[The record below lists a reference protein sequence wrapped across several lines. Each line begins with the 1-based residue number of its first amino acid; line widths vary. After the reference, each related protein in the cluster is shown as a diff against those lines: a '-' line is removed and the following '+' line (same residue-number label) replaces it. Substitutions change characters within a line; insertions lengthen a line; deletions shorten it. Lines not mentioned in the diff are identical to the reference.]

1 MVYSYFFLALM
12 AISLSHFTSAT
23 NRNSPPAGSLTVGSS
38 GTYKT
43 ISAAVAAASEGDS
56 IFVYAGT
63 YKEAVYITVDNLKI
77 YGQTEKC
84 AIFILGDNQVVYTHL
99 TRRWWNKKHIILH
112 VEHSHHNIWWL
123 SGNERE

>member
-1 MVYSYFFLALM
+1 M

-23 NRNSPPAGSLTVGSS
+23 NRNSPPAGSLIVGSS

-63 YKEAVYITVDNLKI
+63 YKEAVYITVDNLN
-77 YGQTEKC
+77 
-84 AIFILGDNQVVYTHL
+84 LWPD
-99 TRRWWNKKHIILH
+99 RKHIILH